1 MEENAKRN
9 RVDLD
14 RLPIKRLDAIDEAG
28 NEQFPPYVSHEEK
41 RLGMIRRIDFSNV
54 VAENTDTRKKQKKN
68 PKEAAPAPQQA
79 WPWQSLVE
87 NLQLAHQELSI
98 IIDLINTVEANDA
111 VAVAGM
117 QRPKQLPN
125 EILSDLAVSAAT
137 KLQRLRNLGRYFKQS
152 SKAMEQKVSKEARFY
167 GSLIRLQQHWKVKR
181 QRLLAA
187 GPGSEGFTFDMLD
200 NPADTTMISRPS
212 PIGVVRVLHET
223 AGLLAIQRPQRS
235 CRFISIRYLGTNF
248 SSKHKGLPTG
258 NIYGSDE
265 SPQTD
270 KKEALTDED
279 VNSWVKDTHSALR
292 EIHQSIFLEQVFDRV
307 NRESYSPSPG
317 INVTGMRE
325 DFLQLAIDQDTSI
338 CLCLVSSKNEDDIQ
352 MIDSRRHPQ
361 NGENGL
367 TRPDSSASANTNE
380 DNNPLKM
387 NKFGVP
393 NPVSLEIYLL
403 HVFHKNFQ
411 VKVKERH
418 FATRA
423 PVPGQAPADSCGL
436 SHFCK
441 TVAHRIFS
449 NKVLAE
455 IECLVSR
462 IPYLQLLS
470 HPTWHSRSSSWS
482 LSLKFPDSIFHAGCL
497 SKHPNIYDVKHLTRS
512 QFHTKIVVKDDQ
524 VTVSGEGAPGILSSF
539 RGISADVFSVSC
551 YGCDLDDLPLVLLQ
565 QIAGQIIHWLHEE
578 ALVVGMKVSRDFL
591 CLYFDVDQGDMLGL
605 VAHVDPNDVDGC
617 ISWWLIMEDGLMEDG
632 KFSREKGEYENRR
645 FLGHLSLEALYSLL
659 MDLVNLCSSTTGS
672 H

>member
-1 MEENAKRN
+1 M
-9 RVDLD
+9 
-14 RLPIKRLDAIDEAG
+14 
-28 NEQFPPYVSHEEK
+28 
-41 RLGMIRRIDFSNV
+41 
-54 VAENTDTRKKQKKN
+54 
-68 PKEAAPAPQQA
+68 
-79 WPWQSLVE
+79 
-87 NLQLAHQELSI
+87 
-98 IIDLINTVEANDA
+98 
-111 VAVAGM
+111 
-117 QRPKQLPN
+117 
-125 EILSDLAVSAAT
+125 
-137 KLQRLRNLGRYFKQS
+137 
-152 SKAMEQKVSKEARFY
+152 
-167 GSLIRLQQHWKVKR
+167 
-181 QRLLAA
+181 
-187 GPGSEGFTFDMLD
+187 
-200 NPADTTMISRPS
+200 
-212 PIGVVRVLHET
+212 
-223 AGLLAIQRPQRS
+223 
-235 CRFISIRYLGTNF
+235 
-248 SSKHKGLPTG
+248 
-258 NIYGSDE
+258 
-265 SPQTD
+265 
-270 KKEALTDED
+270 
-279 VNSWVKDTHSALR
+279 
-292 EIHQSIFLEQVFDRV
+292 

-455 IECLVSR
+455 IECLVRTVPLSLSSMMNQIMEKVCSDSTFFYIQVSR

-565 QIAGQIIHWLHEE
+565 Q
-578 ALVVGMKVSRDFL
+578 V
-591 CLYFDVDQGDMLGL
+591 
-605 VAHVDPNDVDGC
+605 
-617 ISWWLIMEDGLMEDG
+617 
-632 KFSREKGEYENRR
+632 
-645 FLGHLSLEALYSLL
+645 
-659 MDLVNLCSSTTGS
+659 
-672 H
+672 